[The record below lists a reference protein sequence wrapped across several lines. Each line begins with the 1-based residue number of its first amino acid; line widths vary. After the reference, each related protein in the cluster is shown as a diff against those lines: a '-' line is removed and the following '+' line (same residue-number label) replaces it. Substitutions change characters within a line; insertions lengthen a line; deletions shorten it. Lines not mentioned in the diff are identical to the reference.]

1 MFRRDLSKLKEEYYS
16 SIKNDLNS
24 VKWDKHLLHDKNE
37 VNFSFN
43 TFFFKS
49 VEEIIDKYCPHEKM
63 SKRKLKNKYKPW
75 ITKGI
80 ITSIKR
86 GNKLFGKYI
95 RSKTESRK
103 ATLYDELKYSATK

>member
-43 TFFFKS
+43 TFFLNQWKKS
-49 VEEIIDKYCPHEKM
+49 SINIVLTKKC
-63 SKRKLKNKYKPW
+63 LKEN
-75 ITKGI
+75 
-80 ITSIKR
+80 
-86 GNKLFGKYI
+86 
-95 RSKTESRK
+95 
-103 ATLYDELKYSATK
+103 